1 MHVLIAGNGQ
11 PPDRKL
17 FHRVLDTADLLIAA
31 DGGALWCLE
40 YGVEPHLVI
49 GDLDS
54 FPTSHY
60 PGITVVHDPDQ
71 ETNDLEKALKAA
83 MERGARSVTLL
94 GATGRRLDQSL
105 KNISVMAQFA
115 PHFETLLMRDDT
127 GWMCL
132 LPRDYHFITQE
143 GTTVSLFPVSGR
155 VEGIHTEGLAFA
167 LHDEPLENGVR
178 DGSSN
183 RATAPL
189 VRIRHRSGQL
199 LLMVLNANVDL
210 TQGS

>member
-132 LPRDYHFITQE
+132 LPPRLSFYHAGRHYGILISGFW
-143 GTTVSLFPVSGR
+143 SGR
-155 VEGIHTEGLAFA
+155 GHSYG
-167 LHDEPLENGVR
+167 
-178 DGSSN
+178 GSCVC
-183 RATAPL
+183 TA
-189 VRIRHRSGQL
+189 R
-199 LLMVLNANVDL
+199 
-210 TQGS
+210 

>member
-1 MHVLIAGNGQ
+1 
-11 PPDRKL
+11 
-17 FHRVLDTADLLIAA
+17 
-31 DGGALWCLE
+31 
-40 YGVEPHLVI
+40 
-49 GDLDS
+49 
-54 FPTSHY
+54 
-60 PGITVVHDPDQ
+60 
-71 ETNDLEKALKAA
+71 

-94 GATGRRLDQSL
+94 GATAGDWTSHSRTYRSWHSSL
-105 KNISVMAQFA
+105 RIS
-115 PHFETLLMRDDT
+115 ETLLMRDDT

-132 LPRDYHFITQE
+132 LPRDYHFSTRE
-143 GTTVSLFPVSGR
+143 GTTVSLFPLSGR